1 MATAITALESKRP
14 DAKQVPAR
22 SHHKVVI
29 LLATLLALICGV
41 AVFYYIRVLSFSE
54 KAVLKYL
61 AEASGTTVT
70 VRGYRRTHFPSPGC
84 VLEGVEFHQAN
95 NFTLVRIEHLVIKGT
110 YLGLL
115 HHHVQHVKAVGARI
129 FVPPFGTNFTFQTE
143 HSNIVVDEI
152 IANGTSVEF
161 VSAHPGE
168 KPFVFD
174 VHDALLTDVRWGSPI
189 SYRLKLHNPEPP
201 GEISVSGNFGPWAH
215 GHPQD
220 TRITGEFTFD
230 QADLSVYGG
239 ISGFLA
245 SKGKFEGPFQ
255 HIDVAG
261 ATDVPDFEVTSGGRK
276 VDLAS
281 RFEAY
286 VDAMHG
292 DTFLKRVESHFGHTT
307 VVTEGSIAGVQG
319 KKGKYGELELT
330 ARRGRI
336 EDILGLFTSAQ
347 RPPMSGGT
355 SLRTRVEIPPGD
367 EPFLKKIHL
376 SGSFGVDSGSFSNLD
391 TQQNVDELSA
401 GARGKSKDD
410 PETVLT
416 NLRGQ
421 VAVSRGIAQFSDLSF
436 DVPGA
441 KTRMQGTYDLLDYK
455 IDLHGRMI
463 VDTKISNTSSG
474 VKALLLKV
482 MDPLFKKKKR
492 GEVIPVHIAGTYQKP
507 EFGLDL
513 TPPSKN
519 SGPPQK

>member
-1 MATAITALESKRP
+1 M
-14 DAKQVPAR
+14 
-22 SHHKVVI
+22 
-29 LLATLLALICGV
+29 
-41 AVFYYIRVLSFSE
+41 
-54 KAVLKYL
+54 
-61 AEASGTTVT
+61 T

-95 NFTLVRIEHLVIKGT
+95 NFALVRIEHLVIKGT

-286 VDAMHG
+286 VDSHAWGHFSEARGITFWPYDSRHG
-292 DTFLKRVESHFGHTT
+292 R
-307 VVTEGSIAGVQG
+307 
-319 KKGKYGELELT
+319 KY
-330 ARRGRI
+330 RRGAGQKGQVR
-336 EDILGLFTSAQ
+336 
-347 RPPMSGGT
+347 
-355 SLRTRVEIPPGD
+355 RTRIDGAAGSHRRHPWT
-367 EPFLKKIHL
+367 IHQRTAPTH
-376 SGSFGVDSGSFSNLD
+376 VRRNVASNASRD
-391 TQQNVDELSA
+391 SA
-401 GARGKSKDD
+401 GRRAVPEED
-410 PETVLT
+410 PPF
-416 NLRGQ
+416 R
-421 VAVSRGIAQFSDLSF
+421 
-436 DVPGA
+436 
-441 KTRMQGTYDLLDYK
+441 
-455 IDLHGRMI
+455 
-463 VDTKISNTSSG
+463 
-474 VKALLLKV
+474 
-482 MDPLFKKKKR
+482 LFWR
-492 GEVIPVHIAGTYQKP
+492 
-507 EFGLDL
+507 
-513 TPPSKN
+513 
-519 SGPPQK
+519 